1 MADEMEHPG
10 KNWNRIETWGNKVLD
25 RFLPTKALRWCW
37 GVLQALLSLL
47 LTLFTLQATLG
58 VACINV
64 VMVHYLTAERIISCG
79 NAAVNPGNEGKL
91 IRIQGKLTHSAPVY
105 DPVLNVRIDAPC
117 ARRVFTPNDEGI
129 HSLKTPPPILETLL
143 TAPRFLSSEATT
155 IGAYR
160 ILNPAHE
167 LLGWDD
173 HEAPAAPGD
182 ISPGS
187 PGEGVTLTW
196 ENPYS
201 ADSRLQ
207 LRNED
212 GVLLGTVTYHVP
224 QTKEPHLYL
233 IGRQLDGALDLNQQ
247 ETHCYGHADHWVK
260 YDRNSLLGFEP
271 FHICMLLIGLLIQLG
286 LLCMLLGTLRAAWWN
301 LTRKE
306 DFLRFRLLHA
316 SLYAC
321 SILCL
326 LASGCGWLILMA
338 AQDRA
343 PSRLLLIGF
352 LFLAAGLM
360 LLVYAVQHWLRKK
373 RTDSAI
379 NPS

>member
-10 KNWNRIETWGNKVLD
+10 KNWNRIETRCNKYLS
-25 RFLPTKALRWCW
+25 RILSPKALRWLW
-37 GVLQALLSLL
+37 GALQVLLSLL
-47 LTLFTLQATLG
+47 LALFTLQATLG

-91 IRIQGKLTHSAPVY
+91 IKVQGTLAHSAPVY
-105 DPVLNVRIDAPC
+105 DPVLDVRIDAPC
-117 ARRVFTPNDEGI
+117 ARRDFKINSVET
-129 HSLKTPPPILETLL
+129 SALQTPPPILETLL

-187 PGEGVTLTW
+187 PGEGGTLTW

-224 QTKEPHLYL
+224 QPKEPHLYL
-233 IGRQLDGALDLNQQ
+233 IGRQLDGALDLNLP
-247 ETHCYGHADHWVK
+247 ETYCSDYADHWVI
-260 YDRNSLLGFEP
+260 YDRDPLLGFEP

-321 SILCL
+321 GILSL

-338 AQDRA
+338 VQDRA